1 MKTYKSFNEL
11 NGNTLAKGDI
21 VVFNGNSYFV
31 PSNSGPFLSS
41 KTTAVSNDRP
51 FIDAGFHT
59 ERLIRELASL
69 AYGYTPSN
77 GTWPPAAANDY
88 EALTRLVLVLFQ
100 FLDGKEKAEVNIDGD
115 RFFVDK
121 AANKIK
127 VDPIDK
133 VEVYTSTVEVS
144 VEFVKRAHKAACT
157 DWKKNIE
164 NEFPHLFM
172 NDTQLIQKV
181 VDKVLSDSGAKLYFI
196 HLLARRGDISIA
208 RIGGTCEYVVNVPL
222 PSANTEWTFEVFEF
236 VKKFCDV
243 YKIENPRHFV
253 YPTHG
258 MHKDLL
264 PSDNNFMQIKVAVR

>member
-1 MKTYKSFNEL
+1 
-11 NGNTLAKGDI
+11 
-21 VVFNGNSYFV
+21 
-31 PSNSGPFLSS
+31 
-41 KTTAVSNDRP
+41 
-51 FIDAGFHT
+51 
-59 ERLIRELASL
+59 
-69 AYGYTPSN
+69 
-77 GTWPPAAANDY
+77 
-88 EALTRLVLVLFQ
+88 VLVLFQ
-100 FLDGKEKAEVNIDGD
+100 FLEGKEKAEVNIDGVK
-115 RFFVDK
+115 FFVDK
-121 AANKIK
+121 SANKIK

-133 VEVYTSTVEVS
+133 VEVS
-144 VEFVKRAHKAACT
+144 VEFVKRAHEAACSA
-157 DWKKNIE
+157 WKKNIE

-196 HLLARRGDISIA
+196 HLINLARRGDISIA
-208 RIGGTCEYVVNVPL
+208 RIGGTREYIVNVPL

-243 YKIENPRHFV
+243 YKIENPKHFV

>member
-11 NGNTLAKGDI
+11 NGNTLAEGDI
-21 VVFNGNSYFV
+21 VVFNGNNYFA
-31 PSNSGPFLSS
+31 PTNRGSFLSS
-41 KTTAVSNDRP
+41 RTTAVSNDRP
-51 FIDAGFHT
+51 FVDAGFST
-59 ERLIRELASL
+59 ARLIRKLANL

-100 FLDGKEKAEVNIDGD
+100 FLEGKEKAEVNIDGVK
-115 RFFVDK
+115 FFVDK
-121 AANKIK
+121 SANKIK

-133 VEVYTSTVEVS
+133 VEVS
-144 VEFVKRAHKAACT
+144 VEFVKRAHEAACSA
-157 DWKKNIE
+157 WKKNIE

-196 HLLARRGDISIA
+196 HLINLARRGDISIA
-208 RIGGTCEYVVNVPL
+208 RIGGTREYIVNVPL

-243 YKIENPRHFV
+243 YKIENPKHFV

-264 PSDNNFMQIKVAVR
+264 PNDNNFMQIKVVVR